1 MFLCFWLF
9 ALPRLLIS
17 RFSFVKQPPSVE
29 KRKGFFFP
37 PKHSHE
43 KFFRKFFH
51 NYPSDFLLIFWRE
64 KLWRVA
70 ASCKLPQGG
79 VPLFCGLVGFSLP
92 LFLSFLTCSGSFF
105 RSFRPCGLPG
115 LIVQHWEHLGA
126 SGRLWTIGSTPNSS
140 KGAQKGLKRGKN
152 KEFFEVRWCF
162 LGVLRYLEGAKPKIF
177 LN

>member
-1 MFLCFWLF
+1 MINAFVRFWFF

-51 NYPSDFLLIFWRE
+51 NYPSDFLLIFGRE
-64 KLWRVA
+64 FVMRGTA
-70 ASCKLPQGG
+70 ACSLPMGG
-79 VPLFCGLVGFSLP
+79 VLLFCGLVGFSLP

-105 RSFRPCGLPG
+105 RSFRPCGLPAF
-115 LIVQHWEHLGA
+115 H
-126 SGRLWTIGSTPNSS
+126 LWTIGRNSGTMGVPES
-140 KGAQKGLKRGKN
+140 IGAAGPAS
-152 KEFFEVRWCF
+152 
-162 LGVLRYLEGAKPKIF
+162 VLP
-177 LN
+177 